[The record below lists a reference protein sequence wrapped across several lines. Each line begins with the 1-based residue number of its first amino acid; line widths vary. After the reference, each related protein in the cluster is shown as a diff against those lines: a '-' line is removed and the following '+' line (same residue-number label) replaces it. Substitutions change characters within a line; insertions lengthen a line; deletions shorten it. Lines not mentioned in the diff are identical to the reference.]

1 MLIEFSVGNF
11 LSFKETVT
19 FSLEAAAISEFPE
32 NTFEQGRYRLLKS
45 AVVYG
50 ANSSGKS
57 NLMRAISVMRQ
68 IVKSSASMSSTDE
81 LDVVPF
87 LLSTET
93 QDRPCFFEVLFLI
106 DGIRYRYGFELT
118 RAAVATEWLYYSKA
132 KAEKPL
138 FIRDGEAIEV
148 QGKFEE
154 GQGLEPKT
162 RDNALFLGVVDQFNG
177 PTAKKVMNWFTKLG
191 AVSGL
196 SHENY
201 RGITFSLL
209 NDESCQ
215 PAILEFLDKLDL
227 GFDEVQAF
235 EEDFDPARL
244 PKNTPSELI
253 HRLMSDLKGRKM
265 LQFKTIHDIYDATGK
280 KVGKREFD
288 LDSQESSGT
297 NKVFDL
303 LGPVFDT
310 LMSGRVLVIDELNAK
325 LHPLLTRALVAL
337 FNSKENNPNNAQLI
351 FSTHDTNL
359 LYYGN
364 FRRDQIY
371 FVEKNRQEATDLYS
385 LVEYK
390 EDGGTVRK
398 DRSFEKDYIL
408 GKYGAIPY
416 LGDFSQLFP
425 KWQEKQKSPT
435 T

>member
-1 MLIEFSVGNF
+1 
-11 LSFKETVT
+11 
-19 FSLEAAAISEFPE
+19 
-32 NTFEQGRYRLLKS
+32 
-45 AVVYG
+45 
-50 ANSSGKS
+50 
-57 NLMRAISVMRQ
+57 
-68 IVKSSASMSSTDE
+68 
-81 LDVVPF
+81 
-87 LLSTET
+87 
-93 QDRPCFFEVLFLI
+93 
-106 DGIRYRYGFELT
+106 
-118 RAAVATEWLYYSKA
+118 
-132 KAEKPL
+132 
-138 FIRDGEAIEV
+138 
-148 QGKFEE
+148 
-154 GQGLEPKT
+154 
-162 RDNALFLGVVDQFNG
+162 
-177 PTAKKVMNWFTKLG
+177 
-191 AVSGL
+191 
-196 SHENY
+196 
-201 RGITFSLL
+201 
-209 NDESCQ
+209 
-215 PAILEFLDKLDL
+215 
-227 GFDEVQAF
+227 
-235 EEDFDPARL
+235 
-244 PKNTPSELI
+244 
-253 HRLMSDLKGRKM
+253 MSDLKGRKM